1 MKLLFD
7 QNIPYRVV
15 KKIITDF
22 PLAVSVIDVGLYEEN
37 DIPIWKY
44 ALKNEYTIISQDND
58 FDDLYLAWGHPPKI
72 IIVGTGNI
80 SNADLTKLLIS
91 RKDRIGRF
99 INSTGIG
106 RLEINRIEVI
116 ENEN

>member
-7 QNIPYRVV
+7 QNISYRVV

-44 ALKNEYTIISQDND
+44 ALKNEYTIVS
-58 FDDLYLAWGHPPKI
+58 
-72 IIVGTGNI
+72 
-80 SNADLTKLLIS
+80 
-91 RKDRIGRF
+91 
-99 INSTGIG
+99 
-106 RLEINRIEVI
+106 
-116 ENEN
+116 

>member
-7 QNIPYRVV
+7 QNISYRVV

-22 PLAVSVIDVGLYEEN
+22 PLAVSVIDIGLYEEN

-91 RKDRIGRF
+91 RKDRIERF